1 MGDDLYMDAH
11 MLYPQSY
18 ASKFINQAIR
28 TESRVENVNTRI
40 THAVVGIMT
49 EAVEYMQHTD
59 HVNARE
65 EIGDLLW
72 YVAILADELHADLS
86 TWLEIAVEKESKA
99 VWRAKSANLIVKAG
113 DLADTFK
120 KREFYGKDKT
130 YTDPVTELLAVVI
143 QLCFRHETTIQ
154 SEMQRVIAKLRT
166 RYPEKFDSHLADKRN
181 LDAERKTL
189 EDHG

>member
-28 TESRVENVNTRI
+28 TESRVKKVNTRI

-72 YVAILADELHADLS
+72 YVAILADELHADLE
-86 TWLEIAVEKESKA
+86 TWLEIAVEKESQIIWKG
-99 VWRAKSANLIVKAG
+99 RGTLTVKANNIL
-113 DLADTFK
+113 DNYK
-120 KREFYGKDKT
+120 KREFYGKGKP
-130 YTDPVTELLAVVI
+130 YTEYITELLAVLV
-143 QLCFRHETTIQ
+143 QLCSQHETTIEA
-154 SEMQRVIAKLRT
+154 EMQRVIAKLRT
-166 RYPEKFDSHLADKRN
+166 RYPEKFDAHLADNRD